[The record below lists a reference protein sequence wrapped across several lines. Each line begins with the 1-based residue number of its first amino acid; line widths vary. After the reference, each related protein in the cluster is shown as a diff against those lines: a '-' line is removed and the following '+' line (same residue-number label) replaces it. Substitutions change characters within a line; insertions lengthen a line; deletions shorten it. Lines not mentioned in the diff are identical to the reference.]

1 MEDNKNTNTE
11 VIETGAGT
19 ATETPAVDNNK
30 TDEELFAKFD
40 EILAK
45 RSQGIIK
52 SVLKDNGTEDAEI
65 GEILSRYKAS
75 KQTAKTKEAEALS
88 TLKTQN
94 EELTK
99 KLFDIELNGAA
110 AKVAAEIGMDADKL
124 PYAMKLADITKAISD
139 GNVNSEALKS
149 ALEDVLKNIPEF
161 KSKTTQEDKNTVRKV
176 GVENTEPETI
186 DTMNKMRKVFGLPEN
201 K

>member
-1 MEDNKNTNTE
+1 MEDNKNTNTNTE
-11 VIETGAGT
+11 VIETGAG
-19 ATETPAVDNNK
+19 TETPAVDNNK

-94 EELTK
+94 AELTK

-124 PYAMKLADITKAISD
+124 PYAMKLADTTKAISD

-161 KSKTTQEDKNTVRKV
+161 KSKSTQEDKSTVRKV

>member
-1 MEDNKNTNTE
+1 MEDNKNTNTNTE
-11 VIETGAGT
+11 VIKSGTG
-19 ATETPAVDNNK
+19 TETPAIDNNK

-94 EELTK
+94 AELTK

-124 PYAMKLADITKAISD
+124 PYAMKLADTTKAISD
-139 GNVNSEALKS
+139 GNVDSEALKS

-161 KSKTTQEDKNTVRKV
+161 KSKSTQEDKSTIRKV
-176 GVENTEPETI
+176 GVENQEPETTDAI
-186 DTMNKMRKVFGLPEN
+186 SKMRKALGFTDE